1 MDRLAFGRV
10 GVRLVVVGRGVRS
23 RVVSAGAADG
33 DWAEQIKRYV
43 VSLRP
48 AGAPIGRFVRVVFA
62 LLAVRRPRRAVLGG
76 SKLDRARSL
85 K

>member
-10 GVRLVVVGRGVRS
+10 GVRLVVVGRGLGPRT
-23 RVVSAGAADG
+23 VSFGVADG

-48 AGAPIGRFVRVVFA
+48 AGAPIV
-62 LLAVRRPRRAVLGG
+62 LLGL
-76 SKLDRARSL
+76 SL
-85 K
+85 PY